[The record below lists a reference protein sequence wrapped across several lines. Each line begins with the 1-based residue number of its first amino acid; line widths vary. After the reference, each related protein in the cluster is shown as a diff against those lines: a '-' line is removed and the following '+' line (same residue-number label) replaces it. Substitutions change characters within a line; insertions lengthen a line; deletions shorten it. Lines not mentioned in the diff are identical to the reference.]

1 MSNKIYTT
9 IPVPRVPRNTFN
21 RSHPNTL
28 TMPFQR
34 VVPTLLEEIY
44 PGDMFRCNPEVFAR
58 LQPLVAPVMNN
69 MKISQHMFYVPLRTV
84 TNHYAEFMF
93 GNRMGTYDEVLPYT
107 HTGFFF
113 ALVAALHNASYDEEA
128 AEVIRLLDFIG
139 LPFKYS
145 SKTSASSFVLSWL
158 SDTWNVN
165 VAGGASDEPVTYPDT
180 DTGFRINLCPF
191 FSYQK
196 IISEY
201 FRDENVEDDPFEV
214 FTSATD
220 EDPFDWTGD
229 VSDLLHTLI
238 GSSPVALS
246 TLFQLRRRAWQHDRF
261 TSSLPFAQRGPDVL
275 LPISGS
281 ADVQYKDGFLL
292 GDVSPKTGLIVT
304 RVDGNPTLENK
315 GSFFMNQSTGSSVGN
330 LRGTSV
336 SPSEGMNRNAVY
348 DPNGSLEVDFS
359 KAGLTTTINDF
370 RTAERV
376 QRFFE
381 NDARGGVRPNEGTLS
396 HFGIR
401 TPDASLDRAEF
412 LGGSQQPIVVSE
424 VAQTSESTDTSPQGT
439 LAGKGTSYKS
449 HRGFRMFFTEHG
461 FVFNLTSALVRA
473 NYWQGIPKV
482 FSRMQRDEYYW
493 PEFANLGEEPVFT
506 KEIYADAT
514 VVNEDTVFGYV
525 PRYSDLKS
533 SIGEVHGDMRSSLA
547 FWTQTRE
554 FSNKPVLN
562 REFLFGDPDL
572 SPFAVQS
579 LYSDPIIVTIQFHLK
594 ASRLMPF
601 YGVPTI

>member
-9 IPVPRVPRNTFN
+9 IPAPRVPRNTFN

-93 GNRMGTYDEVLPYT
+93 GNRMGTYDQVLPYT

-113 ALVAALHNASYDEEA
+113 ELVYELHNDSYDEEA
-128 AEVIRLLDFIG
+128 AEVIRLIDFIG
-139 LPFKYS
+139 LPFRYS
-145 SKTSASSFVLSWL
+145 SSTTLSGFVSSWL
-158 SDTWNVN
+158 TDSWNVKL
-165 VAGGASDEPVTYPDT
+165 AGGDPEGVEPTVES
-180 DTGFRINLCPF
+180 GFRINLCPF
-191 FSYQK
+191 FAYQK

-214 FTSATD
+214 FISVTE
-220 EDPFDWTGD
+220 EDPFEWTGD

-238 GSSPVALS
+238 VTSPVALS

-281 ADVQYKDGFLL
+281 APVVYKDGYLTEQRQNYAQIVL
-292 GDVSPKTGLIVT
+292 GMPDQSGTVEVHTPFNRQASGPALQAPGAAQTSSSP
-304 RVDGNPTLENK
+304 
-315 GSFFMNQSTGSSVGN
+315 
-330 LRGTSV
+330 
-336 SPSEGMNRNAVY
+336 NAAY
-348 DPNGSLEVDFS
+348 DPNGSLEVDFAA
-359 KAGLTTTINDF
+359 AGLTTTINDF

-401 TPDASLDRAEF
+401 TPDATLDRAEF

-424 VAQTSESTDTSPQGT
+424 VAQTSESTATSPQGT

>member
-9 IPVPRVPRNTFN
+9 IPAPRVPRNTFN

-145 SKTSASSFVLSWL
+145 SKTSASTFVLSWL

-165 VAGGASDEPVTYPDT
+165 VAGGASDEPVKYPDA

-191 FSYQK
+191 FAYQK

-214 FTSATD
+214 FISVTE

-275 LPISGS
+275 LPISGQ
-281 ADVQYKDGFLL
+281 ADVTYKDGFLL
-292 GDVSPKTGLIVT
+292 GDVTPPNSAKVVWAG
-304 RVDGNPTLENK
+304 GNPQVESSANLL
-315 GSFFMNQSTGSSVGN
+315 SSVGTGGSAF
-330 LRGTSV
+330 LRAAGI
-336 SPSEGMNRNAVY
+336 PIKDALAI

-514 VVNEDTVFGYV
+514 AVAEDTVFGYV